1 MSRKQI
7 IQTDGDCVIVITPDQ
22 TVNATGYH
30 YVVTACGELIESVAV
45 GTIEEALQRAR
56 LQWLEEFDRF
66 GQYDEKGV
74 ALLSDDD
81 PTFDLMIS
89 GVVKTLEV

>member
-1 MSRKQI
+1 MNRKQI
-7 IQTDGDCVIVITPDQ
+7 IQADGDCVIVITPDQ

-30 YVVTACGELIESVAV
+30 YVVTACGELIESVMC

-81 PTFDLMIS
+81 PTFDLMIG
-89 GVVKTLEV
+89 GVVRTLEV

>member
-1 MSRKQI
+1 MKRKQI

-30 YVVTACGELIESVAV
+30 YVVTACGELIESLYATSA
-45 GTIEEALQRAR
+45 GEALLWAR
-56 LQWLEEFDRF
+56 NQWLEEFDRF
-66 GQYDEKGV
+66 GQYELDR
-74 ALLSDDD
+74 AD
-81 PTFDLMIS
+81 PTFDLMIG